1 MAKNELKQEEIVPIV
16 HQEEN
21 ILEVNGLKKYFPIK
35 GGFFNNVVAQV
46 KAIDGI
52 SFLVKRGTTMGKN
65 GRTGS
70 V

>member
-1 MAKNELKQEEIVPIV
+1 MEKHEQRKENEEMMAKNELKQEEIVPIV

-35 GGFFNNVVAQV
+35 GGPSNNVVAQV

-52 SFLVKRGTTMGKN
+52 SFHIKR
-65 GRTGS
+65 
-70 V
+70 